1 MGMTWIFLALRLVSK
16 HNCYYSKNR
25 INPDL
30 GLPGDQLEPIIRTPL
45 INSNFELEEGDIE
58 MEQLKDLEAEAGA
71 LRQDESGPKEA
82 LAGTWLGFT
91 REAIGRDTGIE
102 DKEIKR
108 LLATNKSLH
117 GIPAAKRGD
126 TYRYLVR
133 KLDSKM
139 KRDLKALLA
148 QYRRDVDNLRIAKV
162 SSDLADGW
170 AVEC

>member
-1 MGMTWIFLALRLVSK
+1 LTC
-16 HNCYYSKNR
+16 H
-25 INPDL
+25 L

-58 MEQLKDLEAEAGA
+58 MEQLRDLEAEAGA

-82 LAGTWLGFT
+82 LTGTWLGFT
-91 REAIGRDTGIE
+91 REASGRDTGVE
-102 DKEIKR
+102 DKEIKK
-108 LLATNKSLH
+108 LLQHNKSLH

-139 KRDLKALLA
+139 KRDLKTLLA

-162 SSDLADGW
+162 TSGFANDSMT
-170 AVEC
+170 EC